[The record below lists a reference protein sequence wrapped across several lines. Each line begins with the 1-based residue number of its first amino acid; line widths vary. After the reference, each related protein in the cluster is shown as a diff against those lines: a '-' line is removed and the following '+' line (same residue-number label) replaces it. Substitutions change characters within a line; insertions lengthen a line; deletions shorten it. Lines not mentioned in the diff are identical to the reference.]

1 MKLSNNINILL
12 FVSGLSC
19 MSVPASASVDKD
31 IKIEH
36 TAVIPVKDQVRFS
49 AEIVL
54 DDLKLGANK
63 QIYLTPV
70 IEDSNGNSE
79 VLPSALVNGRSMQ
92 IAWNRGTVKSNQKYT
107 NGVSVVEKRNN
118 GKPQTINYAVSVPLQ
133 DWMWGP
139 STSLKWVVDSCGCG
153 HLAGSVA
160 SEANL
165 LTLNPA
171 EKMRVSYVVPKVA
184 PVPISIHEGK
194 ARVQFE
200 VNEAVLHTEPYIC
213 RNGQPIDNRFE
224 LQIIDDSISNALSN
238 KNMEIAKIRICGYA
252 SPEGSY
258 LGNERL
264 STERSR
270 ALAEYIV
277 DHYKLPIE
285 KSEYSAVAENWEG
298 FLQLAKEDTYLKPEV
313 KAALIELIERPAYGP
328 ADYDEKERILKT
340 DPMFK
345 NIYSSMI
352 LPEWFPQLRTTKF
365 EIQTQLK
372 PLTDEQLA
380 EVIKTDPEKLS
391 LNQMFRVSS
400 LYPEGSPE
408 FNSTIDTMLLYYKD
422 DEAANLNAASAA
434 LKRGDLEKAE
444 QYLKKAGDTPE
455 ADNARGILA
464 TWRGNMEQAREYFLK
479 AGALPEAVKNL
490 EMLGPAE

>member
-1 MKLSNNINILL
+1 MKLRNNIKIIL

-19 MSVPASASVDKD
+19 LPLPAHAAIDKD

-49 AEIVL
+49 ADIVL

-70 IEDSNGNSE
+70 IEDEKGNSE

-107 NGVSVVEKRNN
+107 NGVSVVEKRRN
-118 GKPQTINYAVSVPLQ
+118 GKPQTINYAVSVPMQ
-133 DWMWGP
+133 EWMWGP
-139 STSLKWVVDSCGCG
+139 SASLKWVVDSCGCG
-153 HLAGSVA
+153 HRAGSVA
-160 SEANL
+160 TESNL

-171 EKMRVSYVVPKVA
+171 GKMRASYMVPKVA
-184 PVPISIHEGK
+184 PVPVSIHEGK

-200 VNEAVLHTEPYIC
+200 VNESELHTQPYVC
-213 RNGQPIDNRFE
+213 RNGQPIDNRLE
-224 LQIIDDSISNALSN
+224 LRIIDDSISNALSN

-264 STERSR
+264 STDRSR
-270 ALAEYIV
+270 SLAEYIV
-277 DHYKLPIE
+277 DRYHLPIE
-285 KSEYSAVAENWEG
+285 RSEYSAVAENWEG

-328 ADYDEKERILKT
+328 ADFDAKENILKT
-340 DPMFK
+340 DPRFK
-345 NIYSSMI
+345 DTYYSVI
-352 LPEWFPQLRTTKF
+352 LPEWFPKLRTTKF
-365 EIQTQLK
+365 EIQTRLK
-372 PLTDEQLA
+372 PLSDQELA

-391 LNQMFRVSS
+391 LNQMFRVSG

-434 LKRGDLEKAE
+434 IKRGDLDKAE
-444 QYLKKAGDTPE
+444 QYLRKAGNSPE
-455 ADNARGILA
+455 AYNARGILA
-464 TWRGNMEQAREYFLK
+464 TWHGDMEQAREYFIK